1 MKDIDELR
9 LEINEIDEK
18 MAKLFVERMKVV
30 GEIAR
35 YKKSMGIDILDSSRE
50 KKIIENNLNRIKDIK
65 LKKYYKEFLE
75 NNIKISKKFQ
85 QNILG
90 LESKIGYQGIK
101 GSFSYLAL
109 KSKYKDAVSNSYE
122 TFEEV
127 FQGIKEKEIEIG
139 VLPIENS
146 FTGDI
151 TDNFD
156 LLRKYDTYIT
166 DIITMKIDHNL
177 LGVKGSKL
185 EDIEEVYSHIQGF
198 KQSQKFLLGRNY
210 KEIPYYNTAISAR
223 YIKEQN
229 DKTKGAIASKETAK
243 IYDLEILAPNIHTHE
258 DNTTRFMVIG
268 DKLKV
273 EENHNRVMLAFS
285 TYNKSGDLSQV
296 LSEFAK
302 FNINMLS
309 IKSRPLKNSPWEYVF
324 FVELEGNFNELE
336 KGLEEVKNQSK
347 FFRVIGSYE
356 K

>member
-1 MKDIDELR
+1 MKDIVELR
-9 LEINEIDEK
+9 LEINEIDKK
-18 MAKLFVERMKVV
+18 MAKLFIERMKVV
-30 GEIAR
+30 EGIAK
-35 YKKSMGIDILDSSRE
+35 YKERVGMDILDSSRE
-50 KKIIENNLNRIKDIK
+50 KEIIEKNLDRVKDVEI
-65 LKKYYKEFLE
+65 KKYYKEFLE
-75 NNIKISKKFQ
+75 DNIKISKKFQ

-90 LESKIGYQGIK
+90 LEWKIGYQGIK

-109 KSKYKDAVSNSYE
+109 KTKYADAVSTSYE

-127 FQGIKEKEIEIG
+127 FQGIKEKEIEVGI
-139 VLPIENS
+139 LPIENS

-156 LLRKYDTYIT
+156 LLRKYDAYIT
-166 DIITMKIDHNL
+166 DIITLKIDHNL

-185 EDIEEVYSHIQGF
+185 EEIKEVYSHIQGF
-198 KQSQKFLLGRNY
+198 KQSEKFLLGRNY
-210 KEIPYYNTAISAR
+210 KEIPYYNTAISAK
-223 YIKEQN
+223 YISEQN

-258 DNTTRFMVIG
+258 DNTTKFMVIE

-273 EENHNRVMLAFS
+273 EKNHNRVMLAFS

-302 FNINMLS
+302 YEINMLS

-336 KGLEEVKNQSK
+336 KGLDKVKNQSK